1 VQKRI
6 VPILAVLVL
15 IAAGYYAWRTA
26 RVAHAVAP
34 PTVSQA
40 PADTAPNGFVP
51 KPYVRTRPIAYSG
64 PAFDPKKKYPPGTYT
79 PAGFAA
85 DYRERVVHEF
95 SHFMSTRLGKE
106 LDEERAKQVAAVQ
119 NKFWDDHGP
128 NVDLLAQG
136 RITQPE
142 FAERAHQTMIAFAT
156 DMEKIFT
163 DDEYQKVFDV
173 PKGTD
178 TFYVLAHSKDEQ
190 PGMRF
195 QPEKGDVQPN
205 LSVLPQPH
213 PTEASESDSPA
224 PPTSTNKG
232 GNMTTAAGSSAPVA
246 VGTPTPAPPG
256 K

>member
-1 VQKRI
+1 MRKRI
-6 VPILAVLVL
+6 VPILALLVLV
-15 IAAGYYAWRTA
+15 AVGFYVWRSSRMA
-26 RVAHAVAP
+26 RASGPSGVPQA
-34 PTVSQA
+34 A
-40 PADTAPNGFVP
+40 PATASNGFQP
-51 KPYVRTRPIAYSG
+51 KPYVRTKPQPYMG
-64 PAFDPKKKYPPGTYT
+64 PAFDPHKKYAPGTYT
-79 PAGFAA
+79 PAGFAV

-106 LDEERAKQVAAVQ
+106 LDDERAKQVAAVQ

-136 RITQPE
+136 KITQPE
-142 FAERAHQTMIAFAT
+142 FAERAHKSMIDFAT
-156 DMEKIFT
+156 GMEKIFT

-178 TFYVLAHSKDEQ
+178 TFYVLAHSKEEQ

-195 QPEKGDVQPN
+195 QPENGNVQPN

-213 PTEASESDSPA
+213 PTEASENDSP
-224 PPTSTNKG
+224 PPPSTSDKFPKG
-232 GNMTTAAGSSAPVA
+232 S
-246 VGTPTPAPPG
+246 GTPTPAPAG

>member
-1 VQKRI
+1 MRKRI
-6 VPILAVLVL
+6 VAILAVLVL
-15 IAAGYYAWRTA
+15 VAVGFYAWRST
-26 RVAHAVAP
+26 RVAHAVAM
-34 PTVSQA
+34 PTQA
-40 PADTAPNGFVP
+40 PPDAAPNGFVP
-51 KPYVRTRPIAYSG
+51 KPYTRTRPQMYTG
-64 PAFDPKKKYPPGTYT
+64 PAFDPHKKYPPGTYT
-79 PAGFAA
+79 PAGFAV
-85 DYRERVVHEF
+85 DYRQRVVHEF

-163 DDEYQKVFDV
+163 DDEYQKIFDV

-178 TFYVLAHSKDEQ
+178 TFYVLAHSKEEQ

-195 QPEKGDVQPN
+195 QPENGNVQPN

-213 PTEASESDSPA
+213 PTEASENDSPA
-224 PPTSTNKG
+224 PPSSTDKFPKS
-232 GNMTTAAGSSAPVA
+232 GNTPVQAP
-246 VGTPTPAPPG
+246 TG

>member
-1 VQKRI
+1 MRKRI

-15 IAAGYYAWRTA
+15 IAVGYYAWRSG

-34 PTVSQA
+34 PTVMQA
-40 PADTAPNGFVP
+40 PPETAPNGFVP
-51 KPYVRTRPIAYSG
+51 KPYVRTRPAIYAG
-64 PAFDPKKKYPPGTYT
+64 PAYDPQKKYPPGTYT

-119 NKFWDDHGP
+119 NKFWDQHGP
-128 NVDLLAQG
+128 NVDLLAEG

-142 FAERAHQTMIAFAT
+142 FADRAHQTMIAFAT

-163 DDEYQKVFDV
+163 DEEYQKVFDV

-178 TFYVLAHSKDEQ
+178 TFYVLAHSKEEQ

-195 QPEKGDVQPN
+195 AEQQREAPPN
-205 LSVLPQPH
+205 LSVLPQPA
-213 PTEASESDSPA
+213 PDATDDDSPPPA
-224 PPTSTNKG
+224 PTTNKFPKASG
-232 GNMTTAAGSSAPVA
+232 
-246 VGTPTPAPPG
+246 TPAPAPAPT
-256 K
+256 KVN